1 MPAKNIQHIN
11 EIENLEGIND
21 EKKNKKQSIKV
32 VGLWSGVWGFLM
44 PIVVGCGDR
53 HLHGRAAR
61 HRTAPQQ
68 IGTLQHQKL
77 VLPPHRPLLMQ
88 PQWAAAEM
96 AVVVAAVAG
105 GARRGRRKQ
114 LNMEAQ
120 ARKQYSQHIRRW
132 RPPHQWT
139 AYSSLR
145 RRRDGAEKSPARR
158 RGEIA
163 SSFPDEITTLSLS
176 LSLSL
181 PSLPFYRNQREKKSA
196 NWSHRTDE
204 KGGAGLEKLN
214 SGCGTH
220 RAQKAGQ

>member
-1 MPAKNIQHIN
+1 M
-11 EIENLEGIND
+11 
-21 EKKNKKQSIKV
+21 

-176 LSLSL
+176 LCLSL
-181 PSLPFYRNQREKKSA
+181 FALFRSIGINEKKNQQIGPTEPTKKEARVSKNWTVVVGPTEPKKRA
-196 NWSHRTDE
+196 NKAQPRWTQ
-204 KGGAGLEKLN
+204 
-214 SGCGTH
+214 GCPYH
-220 RAQKAGQ
+220 SPANARISN